1 MNDNAVTHFHALGF
15 VAACTLIA
23 VLGMVG
29 VSIA

>member
-1 MNDNAVTHFHALGF
+1 MNNAVTHFHAFGF
-15 VAACTLIA
+15 VAACALIA